1 MELYITGMVNEMIKD
16 FSIKDIKFVFD
27 CKTKNGVSI
36 AKNPKTTTASAS
48 FSASKI
54 KLKNQV
60 FDATINDISL
70 KYGNLPETFVDT
82 KILIKFAVNKTKK
95 SISTAAEEYLAD
107 LIILSNKIILKRN
120 DQYYALPVKK
130 CSNVEHFFCK

>member
-1 MELYITGMVNEMIKD
+1 MELYITGMVNKMIKD
-16 FSIKDIKFVFD
+16 FSIKDIKFIFD

-36 AKNPKTTTASAS
+36 AKNPKITTASAS

-70 KYGNLPETFVDT
+70 KDGNIPETFADT
-82 KILIKFAVNKTKK
+82 KILIKFAVNKTEK
-95 SISTAAEEYLAD
+95 SIPTTAEEYLTD
-107 LIILSNKIILKRN
+107 LIIPSDLITLKRN
-120 DQYYALPVKK
+120 DQYYALPVTKML
-130 CSNVEHFFCK
+130 

>member
-1 MELYITGMVNEMIKD
+1 MELYITGMVNKMIKD
-16 FSIKDIKFVFD
+16 FSVKDIEFVFD

-60 FDATINDISL
+60 FDAAINDISL
-70 KYGNLPETFVDT
+70 KYGNIPETFADA
-82 KILIKFAVNKTKK
+82 KILIKFAVNKTEK
-95 SISTAAEEYLAD
+95 SMPTTAEEYLTD
-107 LIILSNKIILKRN
+107 LIIPSDLITLKRN
-120 DQYYALPVKK
+120 DQYYALPVTKML
-130 CSNVEHFFCK
+130 